1 MDFWGIVI
9 GFIALILIIILLH
22 RWYCVAT
29 VSSETIT
36 VSDKGIVVESYGS
49 GESAGTMSHYMVYTT
64 NGQALKNTNN
74 IWFWKFRSD
83 ELQGKLKKG
92 KKYKI
97 MRSKGLGE
105 NTKEMMSQTTM
116 NPETRRLIKILPED
130 AVLTAETFEMLLGD
144 NLQARKDHIAEYG
157 AQYLDMVDIS

>member
-97 MRSKGLGE
+97 KTWGIRIPWLGLYKHIISATEVKTTTRKVVKKSK
-105 NTKEMMSQTTM
+105 
-116 NPETRRLIKILPED
+116 
-130 AVLTAETFEMLLGD
+130 
-144 NLQARKDHIAEYG
+144 
-157 AQYLDMVDIS
+157 

>member
-1 MDFWGIVI
+1 MDSWFVVAGII
-9 GFIALILIIILLH
+9 GLIVLLALLH

-97 MRSKGLGE
+97 KTWGIRIPWLGLYKHIISATEVKTNKKIAAKKSK
-105 NTKEMMSQTTM
+105 
-116 NPETRRLIKILPED
+116 
-130 AVLTAETFEMLLGD
+130 
-144 NLQARKDHIAEYG
+144 
-157 AQYLDMVDIS
+157 

>member
-1 MDFWGIVI
+1 MMDFVFMVAGII
-9 GFIALILIIILLH
+9 GLILLLVLLH

-49 GESAGTMSHYMVYTT
+49 GEYAGTMSHHMVYTT

-74 IWFWKFRSD
+74 IWFWKFKSD

-97 MRSKGLGE
+97 KTWGVRIPWLGLHKHIISATEVKTNQKRVVKKSK
-105 NTKEMMSQTTM
+105 
-116 NPETRRLIKILPED
+116 
-130 AVLTAETFEMLLGD
+130 
-144 NLQARKDHIAEYG
+144 
-157 AQYLDMVDIS
+157 